1 MILEKI
7 LESIKKYYAVKQ
19 IQIGIHFTC
28 VVSKN
33 CGLAS
38 TMLRE
43 YSGEEDEMESGFL
56 TLMSAKELALWV
68 LSEKIEKASVGMAS
82 INLLIDIQDS
92 KCIEMN
98 ASDIIKEKGKGK
110 NISIIWHFPFVEEL
124 KGIAKNL
131 WVIEKHPKIGDFPE
145 NDALKYLPQ
154 SDIVEISGTTLINH
168 TFEKLISLC
177 PSKCIKI
184 ILGPTSPLSPILF
197 DFGIDYICGCK
208 VIDANTILKFIA
220 EGANFRQLKKQVK

>member
-7 LESIKKYYAVKQ
+7 LESIKKDYAVKQ

-43 YSGEEDEMESGFL
+43 CSGEEEEMESGFL
-56 TLMSAKELALWV
+56 TRMSAKELALWV
-68 LSEKIEKASVGMAS
+68 LYEKIEKASVGMAS
-82 INLLIDIQDS
+82 INLLIDIDKS

-110 NISIIWHFPFVEEL
+110 NISIIGHSPFVEEL

-131 WVIEKHPKIGDFPE
+131 WGNRK
-145 NDALKYLPQ
+145 
-154 SDIVEISGTTLINH
+154 
-168 TFEKLISLC
+168 
-177 PSKCIKI
+177 
-184 ILGPTSPLSPILF
+184 TS
-197 DFGIDYICGCK
+197 
-208 VIDANTILKFIA
+208 
-220 EGANFRQLKKQVK
+220 

>member
-7 LESIKKYYAVKQ
+7 LESIKKDYAVKQ

-43 YSGEEDEMESGFL
+43 CSGEEEEMESGFL
-56 TLMSAKELALWV
+56 TRMSAKELALWV
-68 LSEKIEKASVGMAS
+68 LYEKIEKASVGMAS
-82 INLLIDIQDS
+82 INLLIDIDKS

-110 NISIIWHFPFVEEL
+110 NIL
-124 KGIAKNL
+124 IAL
-131 WVIEKHPKIGDFPE
+131 
-145 NDALKYLPQ
+145 
-154 SDIVEISGTTLINH
+154 
-168 TFEKLISLC
+168 
-177 PSKCIKI
+177 
-184 ILGPTSPLSPILF
+184 
-197 DFGIDYICGCK
+197 
-208 VIDANTILKFIA
+208 
-220 EGANFRQLKKQVK
+220 